1 MIWQLA
7 VGSFDSSH
15 SPKAK
20 SQVSGKKDNI
30 NMKKKKKG
38 ENSTAKQAWL
48 IWVDNLGTF
57 YNERL
62 FVLLI
67 NFAVTYQCQSF

>member
-1 MIWQLA
+1 
-7 VGSFDSSH
+7 
-15 SPKAK
+15 
-20 SQVSGKKDNI
+20 
-30 NMKKKKKG
+30 MKKKKKG

-67 NFAVTYQCQSF
+67 NFAVTYQCQSFKDHSHVAIIFWIINKKL